1 MHHGE
6 FRDDRSREDDFSY
19 GGWNRH
25 PIGHPDGEFLV
36 IARSGR
42 ADLIGDD
49 AG

>member
-25 PIGHPDGEFLV
+25 PIGNPDGEFLV
-36 IARSGR
+36 ARVPLEG
-42 ADLIGDD
+42 AP
-49 AG
+49 